1 VKLVWSSVAVE
12 RALAAKAY
20 IAADNPNAAEKWA
33 TGLIRTVQKLKR
45 LPRAGRVVPEIRLE
59 EYREL
64 IYGNYRIVYRV
75 SANTVFILTVRH
87 LRRLLELD
95 DLGPEA

>member
-1 VKLVWSSVAVE
+1 MKLVWSSVAVE
-12 RALAAKAY
+12 RALEAKAY
-20 IAADNPNAAEKWA
+20 IAADNPNAAEKWSVE
-33 TGLIRTVQKLKR
+33 LIRTVQKLKR
-45 LPRAGRVVPEIRLE
+45 LPRAGRVVPEIGLE

-75 SANTVFILTVRH
+75 SSNTVFILTVRH

-95 DLGPEA
+95 DLEPEA